1 MDSNSSE
8 AWPVTIGELK
18 ARRSGNAADWSPRD
32 CLVDMIRA
40 IDAGELKSDGLIVCS
55 YNEQEH
61 GGIDIKYSQAM
72 PNVLMASG
80 TLQRVQ
86 NLLGS

>member
-1 MDSNSSE
+1 MNNDNPG
-8 AWPVTIGELK
+8 WPVTIGELRAK
-18 ARRSGNAADWSPRD
+18 RSGNAADWTPLD
-32 CLVDMIRA
+32 CLRDMIRA
-40 IDAGELKSDGLIVCS
+40 VENGELNPDGLIICL
-55 YNEQEH
+55 YNETENNCV
-61 GGIDIKYSQAM
+61 DIKFSQAM